1 MAGVAGTGTTRRASY
16 SCKMGCVE
24 MESLR
29 ELGAALPSVVETVD
43 DGEMSLETRLELL
56 MGVMATVTEV
66 DEKFE
71 KLCDAAKRSVEKPGE
86 GVELAEE
93 MCSGCGEMDVGQVR
107 RLWRIMEAV
116 AGMLEP
122 LSGGGGSREEIHGV
136 EAVEG
141 FGDSEVT
148 VLSRL
153 SVFLRALGVVG
164 SEEEG
169 GEAEAG
175 DGSGKVDALEMLEM
189 LVMTGGL
196 VMLRFV
202 CELVRG
208 LSKYVEGGRE
218 VIGQDVKQSGF
229 DMRLSSW
236 KKALERE
243 DARIGFVGKD
253 GV

>member
-1 MAGVAGTGTTRRASY
+1 MCGD
-16 SCKMGCVE
+16 E
-24 MESLR
+24 
-29 ELGAALPSVVETVD
+29 ELGRVGTALPSVVETVD
-43 DGEMSLETRLELL
+43 DGEMTLETLLELL
-56 MGVMATVTEV
+56 MGVMATVSEV
-66 DEKFE
+66 DEEFE
-71 KLCDAAKRSVEKPGE
+71 KLCDAAKRCVENPGE

-93 MCSGCGEMDVGQVR
+93 MCSGCGEMDAGQVR

-141 FGDSEVT
+141 LGESEVI

-153 SVFLRALGVVG
+153 RVFLRALGVVG

-175 DGSGKVDALEMLEM
+175 DGSGKVDAFEM

-243 DARIGFVGKD
+243 DARVGFVGKD